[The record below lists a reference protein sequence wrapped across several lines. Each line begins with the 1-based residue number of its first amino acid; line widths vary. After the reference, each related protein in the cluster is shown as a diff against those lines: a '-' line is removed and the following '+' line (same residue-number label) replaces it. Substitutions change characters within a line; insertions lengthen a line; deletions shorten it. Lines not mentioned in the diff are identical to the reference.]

1 MSYDPHYANVSLLL
15 NGDGADNGTVFTDN
29 SPSQKTVT
37 AYGNAKT
44 STAQSKFGGSSI
56 AFDGSG
62 DYLSVPGSSGE
73 FSFGTGDFTIEFWAR
88 WSSITS
94 EDGICFGYGIGWT
107 LFIYPAGKLQWGRI
121 SPQSPVNL
129 LASAS
134 SVTTGQWYH
143 IAVTRESGVVKF
155 WIDGN
160 ASGSVSD
167 TANYSATGAL
177 NIGKSHAGAWFQ
189 GWIDD
194 FRITKGVAR
203 YTGNFT
209 PQTEPFPTPAP
220 TIELIASASTP
231 LGAASAYAQSVIVS
245 QVQANTP
252 LGSALA
258 FAFSGQIAFA
268 KSDTPLGSVSALSV
282 VVSACRIASGSP
294 LGVPATLASYSIAS
308 IAARVSAAS
317 PLGIAQSLAWHDFT
331 AQLGDVVTRYVMDLI
346 TPTGT
351 VRVPISS
358 WQATLQTGASNYVQC
373 VVPAC
378 TPWNDAIN
386 AATVF
391 VVYRAAQLPD
401 GSSIEYEMARA
412 PSEQARFDRGPGRET
427 CTLSGYSPAFAA
439 SENPPTTFDRELSGI
454 RSISS
459 GSSYRVRS
467 AVDWLLRPGHRA
479 LAGGAPFV
487 VKFINYYVM
496 NEFDA
501 YMDAG
506 S

>member
-1 MSYDPHYANVSLLL
+1 M
-15 NGDGADNGTVFTDN
+15 F
-29 SPSQKTVT
+29 
-37 AYGNAKT
+37 
-44 STAQSKFGGSSI
+44 GSSI
-56 AFDGSG
+56 LGTATLG
-62 DYLSVPGSSGE
+62 YSS
-73 FSFGTGDFTIEFWAR
+73 
-88 WSSITS
+88 SSI
-94 EDGICFGYGIGWT
+94 
-107 LFIYPAGKLQWGRI
+107 A
-121 SPQSPVNL
+121 
-129 LASAS
+129 
-134 SVTTGQWYH
+134 
-143 IAVTRESGVVKF
+143 
-155 WIDGN
+155 
-160 ASGSVSD
+160 
-167 TANYSATGAL
+167 
-177 NIGKSHAGAWFQ
+177 
-189 GWIDD
+189 DD
-194 FRITKGVAR
+194 I
-203 YTGNFT
+203 
-209 PQTEPFPTPAP
+209 
-220 TIELIASASTP
+220 
-231 LGAASAYAQSVIVS
+231 
-245 QVQANTP
+245 
-252 LGSALA
+252 
-258 FAFSGQIAFA
+258 FAI
-268 KSDTPLGSVSALSV
+268 
-282 VVSACRIASGSP
+282 
-294 LGVPATLASYSIAS
+294 
-308 IAARVSAAS
+308 AAS
-317 PLGIAQSLAWHDFT
+317 PGPLAQPSVLTRIPVYGMAYTPGPLSAPQVKAYHDFT
-331 AQLGDVVTRYVMDLI
+331 GQLGEVVTRYVMDLI

-373 VVPAC
+373 VIPAC

-412 PSEQARFDRGPGRET
+412 PSEQARFDRGPSRET

-487 VKFINYYVM
+487 VKYINYYVT